1 VIKCAGIVLTYS
13 YVEGRD
19 YVQAMK
25 KVLGFLK
32 KYKKLVIIF
41 AVIALFVVLGIYIK
55 NAIGKSQQLLEGM
68 QNAATTEEIEARDI
82 SKTITATGKIVAA
95 EQRNVSTMVT
105 GVDVKEINVSV
116 GDTVAAGD
124 VICVLD
130 SEEYEQ
136 QLADARVGLNANAGR
151 AGIDVQAS
159 NRNLNDALT
168 SRDIDAKRAEEDK
181 NTAYNHVNQAAEEC
195 EEAEDDYESAKNAT
209 QSAKDAVDKAQ
220 AELDRA
226 GSMST
231 AAPTSLDD
239 FKTAVIGSAESYN
252 STVSSINTYVTSL
265 APDISSVTLASFS
278 DTTDYEKVTN
288 EADKINANAGI
299 VATDIYTG
307 TDGTK
312 RDELAARL
320 DELKVKAQGFEQ
332 ASNAY
337 SAAANANNALKEQSV
352 SAAQA
357 NLAQAKANYETAKAK
372 EDSLESI
379 YDSKVSA
386 VESQIEAYDRTLR
399 NIEDLK
405 RSDDMAVASRSDSVK
420 NSNLSASTATLSD
433 KRTIRQIEDQLDGCT
448 VTATIGGIVTAV
460 NVMKGDVY
468 AGGTIVTIEDTS
480 KYEIEAE
487 IDEYDIAGVRV
498 GQEVKVKTNGTGTLE
513 MQGEVKEIAPHATA
527 VTGSNS
533 VTYKVT
539 ISLLTPNEDLK
550 LDMTAKV
557 EIIKDKKDGAL
568 SVSNEAIQ
576 TDEDGNM
583 FVEILDSGKP
593 VDKSKLITE
602 ADNMS
607 EEEQEELLNADTSY
621 ESHNVYITKGIEG
634 DYYTEII
641 GEGLEEGMKIV
652 IPKADAFSDIELY
665 IEQSGAAGGM

>member
-1 VIKCAGIVLTYS
+1 
-13 YVEGRD
+13 
-19 YVQAMK
+19 MK

-32 KYKKLVIIF
+32 KYKKLVILF
-41 AVIALFVVLGIYIK
+41 AVIALIVVLGIYIK
-55 NAIGKSQQLLEGM
+55 NALSKSQQLLEGM

-82 SKTITATGKIVAA
+82 SKTITATGKIVAV
-95 EQRNVSTMVT
+95 EQRNVSTKVT
-105 GVDVKEINVSV
+105 GVDVKEIKVSV

-136 QLADARVGLNANAGR
+136 QLAEAQVGLNADAGR

-181 NTAYNHVNQAAEEC
+181 KTAYNHINQAAEEC
-195 EEAEDDYESAKNAT
+195 EEAEDDYETAKNAA
-209 QSAKDAVDKAQ
+209 QSAKDAVDNAQ

-226 GSMST
+226 NSMSGANGT
-231 AAPTSLDD
+231 PSDD
-239 FKTAVIGSAESYN
+239 VKKAVIDSAKSYN
-252 STVSSINTYVTSL
+252 STVDSIDSY
-265 APDISSVTLASFS
+265 ISSLPAADVSATKPTF
-278 DTTDYEKVTN
+278 EKFN
-288 EADKINANAGI
+288 DEDEEKALGSANCISANAGI

-307 TDGTK
+307 TDGTY
-312 RDELAARL
+312 REELTARL
-320 DELKVKAQGFEQ
+320 GDLTVKAQGFEQ
-332 ASNAY
+332 ASSAY
-337 SAAANANNALKEQSV
+337 SAALTANAQNKEQYV
-352 SAAQA
+352 AAAQA
-357 NLAQAKANYETAKAK
+357 KLAQAKANYESAKAK

-379 YDSKVSA
+379 YDSKISA
-386 VESQIEAYDRTLR
+386 VESQIEAYDRTIR
-399 NIEDLK
+399 SIEDLK
-405 RSDDMAVASRSDSVK
+405 RSDDMAVASRSDAVK
-420 NSNLSASTATLSD
+420 NSNLSASTATIGD

-448 VTATIGGIVTAV
+448 VTATIGGIVTAI
-460 NVMKGDVY
+460 NVLEGDVY

-513 MQGEVKEIAPHATA
+513 MQGEVKEIAPHATI

-576 TDEDGNM
+576 TGEDGKL

-602 ADNMS
+602 AQNMS
-607 EEEQEELLNADTSY
+607 KEEQEELLNADTSY
-621 ESHNVYITKGIEG
+621 ESHNVFITKGIEG

-641 GEGLEEGMKIV
+641 GEGLEAGMEIV